1 MDIGNIF
8 LRREMSG
15 IVGNCREMSGN
26 VGKCREVVGECR
38 EMSAAPVGGTSK
50 SGTQGPRKNRKNCR
64 KMTKSGSL

>member
-38 EMSAAPVGGTSK
+38 EMSAAPVGGGDIQLVLVRSQITLHEIS
-50 SGTQGPRKNRKNCR
+50 
-64 KMTKSGSL
+64 